1 MAEGDRHFLG
11 LTHNPFVPPQ
21 TGFFE
26 RGGRKKYLE
35 QLRHL
40 SEWSRRVLLITGPE
54 GCGKTILY
62 RELATTLE
70 PRVKAARINA
80 ALVNTGREVLN
91 AVAQGFGLAVPS
103 NANTQVL
110 RNTLLDHVDEQVSK
124 DRLCL
129 TLIDDAHLL
138 DNKAIDELMVLTQE
152 SVLHLVLF
160 GEVIM
165 APVIE
170 RAASSKGVGWQEIRL
185 SGFDDA
191 DARDYLEWRFRQARY
206 RGRIPFTDH
215 QVRELVTQSE
225 GLPGKINE
233 LGDVLLTRLES
244 GVSDE
249 ERGGFPKLHV
259 GLLGLVATI
268 LGLMYVLVI
277 DDAPP
282 AGNEQ
287 LEVAVVQFETESASG
302 STTIGASPP
311 ASASDQ
317 AASDLE
323 VVPVPSGAATTAS
336 EARSDTDPADAAP
349 SPLPVGPATDAET
362 RLPATNTAAVVE
374 AAQPI
379 AEGGRSS
386 QGSSDGVG
394 VDAVG
399 IEPQTAAEIDV
410 VPQVTPSVQDSATK
424 YRNTAWLLG
433 QDPDAYTLQLLT
445 VSSLDR
451 AEAFVDDQRDTDA
464 FAIYQLARDE
474 RILHVVLFGLFGS
487 REEAETAADNLPE
500 EVGSVQPWI
509 RRLEQ
514 IQGAARISVK
524 N

>member
-26 RGGRKKYLE
+26 RGGRKKHLE

-62 RELATTLE
+62 RELAATLE

-110 RNTLLDHVDEQVSK
+110 RSALLDHVDEQVSK

-138 DNKAIDELMVLTQE
+138 DNKAIDELMILTQE
-152 SVLHLVLF
+152 SALHLVLF

-215 QVRELVTQSE
+215 QVRELVVQSE
-225 GLPGKINE
+225 GLPGKMNE
-233 LGDVLLTRLES
+233 MGDVLLTRLES

-259 GLLGLVATI
+259 GLLGLVAAI

-282 AGNEQ
+282 AGSEQ
-287 LEVAVVQFETESASG
+287 PEVAVERVETESTSG
-302 STTIGASPP
+302 SSTIAADPP
-311 ASASDQ
+311 AV

-323 VVPVPSGAATTAS
+323 VA
-336 EARSDTDPADAAP
+336 PADISAHSKVSDSPRDADLAGSAP
-349 SPLPVGPATDAET
+349 SPFSVEPATDAET
-362 RLPATNTAAVVE
+362 GSPAVIDTTAVVE
-374 AAQPI
+374 AAAPI
-379 AEGGRSS
+379 TEGERSN
-386 QGSSDGVG
+386 QGSSDAMSV
-394 VDAVG
+394 VAER
-399 IEPQTAAEIDV
+399 IEPETVPLVENDG
-410 VPQVTPSVQDSATK
+410 VPQVAPPGQNSATR
-424 YRNTAWLLG
+424 YRNTDWLLG
-433 QDPDAYTLQLLT
+433 QDPKAYTLQLLT

-451 AEAFVDDQRDTDA
+451 AEAFVDGQRAPDE

-487 REEAETAADNLPE
+487 REEAETAADSLPE
-500 EVGSVQPWI
+500 EVGRVQPWI
-509 RRLEQ
+509 RPLEQ
-514 IQGAARISVK
+514 IQGIARISVR